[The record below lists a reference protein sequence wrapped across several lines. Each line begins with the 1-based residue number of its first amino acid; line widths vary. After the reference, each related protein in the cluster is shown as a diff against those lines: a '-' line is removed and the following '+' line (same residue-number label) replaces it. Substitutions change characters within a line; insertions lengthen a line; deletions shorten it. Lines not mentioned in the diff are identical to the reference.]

1 MSLNFFFPTSWC
13 EPRSEFSIIYLR
25 THSFFFCTWHEIM
38 MDLNLSSD
46 PFFFSVCTW
55 SHLVEIMMGLPV
67 FGWWALALTC
77 WFSFHPTLHIVNW
90 SKVCFFFFM
99 GLWCLLVSFLLGK
112 IPSASHFLIDSL
124 LCQILVFH
132 WKLRMTRVTSWLQFK
147 SMWEMTR
154 VTIWLQFK
162 FMREMARARIKLQFN
177 LCKNS
182 QSENLIAIQ
191 SMCNTIDLG
200 LCLKPLTRE
209 FCGSGVQSSRD
220 WRTKWRGCKVQST
233 LRHRSSVLNN
243 WP

>member
-1 MSLNFFFPTSWC
+1 
-13 EPRSEFSIIYLR
+13 
-25 THSFFFCTWHEIM
+25 
-38 MDLNLSSD
+38 
-46 PFFFSVCTW
+46 
-55 SHLVEIMMGLPV
+55 
-67 FGWWALALTC
+67 
-77 WFSFHPTLHIVNW
+77 
-90 SKVCFFFFM
+90 
-99 GLWCLLVSFLLGK
+99 
-112 IPSASHFLIDSL
+112 
-124 LCQILVFH
+124 VFH